1 MDGSVNFREVSVEL
15 PGGTRALDRLTLTI
29 GPQESVAFIGR
40 SGAGKTTAL
49 RLINGLARPTSGTVL
64 VGGAPHEERELPFLR
79 RGIGYVIQGSGLFPH
94 RTVFQ
99 NVSIVPRLLGWDEG
113 RIRASVEDLL
123 ESVGLPF
130 RDYAS
135 RFPRTLS
142 GGEQQRVAI
151 ARAIVASPAILL
163 CDEPFAALD
172 PIVRRELQEMFL
184 AAHRTVRSML
194 VFVTHDLAEALTVAA
209 RIVHFERG
217 RVIADVPAAQYVDYP
232 DPLVQQFVAA
242 SRIPS
247 KGGA

>member
-1 MDGSVNFREVSVEL
+1 MDGSVSFRDVSVKL
-15 PGGTRALDRLTLTI
+15 PGGTVALDRVTLSI
-29 GPQESVAFIGR
+29 GAQESVAFIGR

-49 RLINGLARPTSGTVL
+49 RLINGLTLPSSGEVL
-64 VGGAPHEERELPFLR
+64 IGGRPHEGKELPRLR

-99 NVSIVPRLLGWDEG
+99 NIATLPRLLGWEDR
-113 RIRASVEDLL
+113 RIRPAVEAVM
-123 ESVGLPF
+123 ESVGLAPGE
-130 RDYAS
+130 YAP

-142 GGEQQRVAI
+142 GGEQQRVGI

-184 AAHRTVRSML
+184 SAHGSVRSML
-194 VFVTHDLAEALTVAA
+194 VFVTHDLAEALRVAR

-217 RVIADVPAAQYVDYP
+217 RVIADVPAEHYVSHP
-232 DPLVQQFVAA
+232 HPLVQQFVEA
-242 SRIPS
+242 SRLPS
-247 KGGA
+247 RSES